1 MKKTKG
7 IILLSVLLVLSMTMT
22 AFADTNETSAIT
34 KEGMTASEML
44 EMVSDKLL
52 EYKTL
57 KNIIEIDMTSQVID
71 KTQEK
76 EEAAEMVMN
85 MLMEAAMDQENDKI
99 YIVNTVKT
107 VLGEETLEDNTEA
120 LKDGNVMYKKPPRV
134 DKWIQQDLNPITQEF
149 EALLGTNMQNG
160 TDITKKQME
169 LFGMT
174 ATYLE
179 EEEIDEEDYY
189 VILITVD
196 KEKFKA
202 VIDEVLD
209 KIMTLSV
216 EMMDVEEVDELEE
229 EEMKEAIK
237 AMMTEIITGMDMEVE
252 YKYYINKE
260 TKVLE
265 KMDFDQVIHME
276 MGMMEQHITSTGA
289 IKFYD
294 FDEPVEIPEIQPED
308 IMNFVEMIE

>member
-7 IILLSVLLVLSMTMT
+7 IILLSILLVLSMTMT

-76 EEAAEMVMN
+76 EATEMVMN

-107 VLGEETLEDNTEA
+107 ILGEKTLEDNTEA
-120 LKDGNVMYKKPPRV
+120 LKNGNVMYVKPPRV
-134 DKWIQQDLNPITQEF
+134 DKWIQQDLNPIVQEF

-202 VIDEVLD
+202 VMDEVLD
-209 KIMTLSV
+209 KIMTLTV
-216 EMMDVEEVDELEE
+216 EMMDVEELDEVEE
-229 EEMKEAIK
+229 EEMKEAIEV
-237 AMMTEIITGMDMEVE
+237 MMTELITGMDMEIE

-276 MGMMEQHITSTGA
+276 MGIMDQHTTSTGV

-308 IMNFVEMIE
+308 IMNLVEMIE